1 VQAAPGTPL
10 NAQDPSAVASATGE
24 PARPRRVGLLLGVA
38 ALVLAADV
46 ISKAI
51 VVARMPDHAPIR
63 LLGGLLTITLTRNG
77 GAAFSIGTSMT
88 IVFTAI
94 AVGVIIYILRTARN
108 LRSIGWAIT
117 LGLLLGGATG
127 NLLDR
132 IFRAPGAFQGHVV
145 DWIQLPDWPVFNL
158 ADSSIVCA
166 GVLVVLLALRG
177 IRLDGTR
184 PLAEASSSQPAIS
197 APDLSAPDLSAP
209 DLSAPDLSAPD
220 LSAPDLSA
228 PDLSAP
234 DLSAP
239 DRPSEPDP
247 PDPDHSSEPD
257 RPSEPD
263 HASELDH
270 SSDPDYPKPEYP
282 EPQSAVSSQPDSSD
296 RMADE
301 GR

>member
-1 VQAAPGTPL
+1 VRGVQAARGTPL
-10 NAQDPSAVASATGE
+10 NAP
-24 PARPRRVGLLLGVA
+24 RPRRVILLLSVA
-38 ALVLAADV
+38 AFVIAADV

-51 VVARMPDHAPIR
+51 VVARMAGHPPIR
-63 LLGGLLTITLTRNG
+63 LLGGLLTITLTRNP

-94 AVGVIIYILRTARN
+94 AVGVIVFILRAARN

-132 IFRAPGAFQGHVV
+132 IFRAPGLFQGHVV

-184 PLAEASSSQPAIS
+184 PLPE
-197 APDLSAPDLSAP
+197 
-209 DLSAPDLSAPD
+209 
-220 LSAPDLSA
+220 
-228 PDLSAP
+228 
-234 DLSAP
+234 
-239 DRPSEPDP
+239 PS
-247 PDPDHSSEPD
+247 
-257 RPSEPD
+257 
-263 HASELDH
+263 
-270 SSDPDYPKPEYP
+270 SSDPEPK
-282 EPQSAVSSQPDSSD
+282 SAVPPQADPAEHL
-296 RMADE
+296 ADE

>member
-1 VQAAPGTPL
+1 MAAF
-10 NAQDPSAVASATGE
+10 VI
-24 PARPRRVGLLLGVA
+24 
-38 ALVLAADV
+38 AADV

-51 VVARMPDHAPIR
+51 VVARMATHSPIR
-63 LLGGLLTITLTRNG
+63 LLGGLLTITLTRNP

-94 AVGVIIYILRTARN
+94 AVGVIVYILRTARN

-132 IFRAPGAFQGHVV
+132 IFRAPGAFQGRVV

-184 PLAEASSSQPAIS
+184 PVPEASSPEPNTPDPDTPDPDTP
-197 APDLSAPDLSAP
+197 APDTPAPDTPASDTPGPGTPAP
-209 DLSAPDLSAPD
+209 DIPKLEYPERQSAVPDEAD
-220 LSAPDLSA
+220 
-228 PDLSAP
+228 
-234 DLSAP
+234 AP
-239 DRPSEPDP
+239 DRVVD
-247 PDPDHSSEPD
+247 D
-257 RPSEPD
+257 
-263 HASELDH
+263 
-270 SSDPDYPKPEYP
+270 
-282 EPQSAVSSQPDSSD
+282 
-296 RMADE
+296 

>member
-1 VQAAPGTPL
+1 VDAAADRP
-10 NAQDPSAVASATGE
+10 E
-24 PARPRRVGLLLGVA
+24 RPRRIGLLLGVA
-38 ALVLAADV
+38 AFVLAADV

-51 VVARMPDHAPIR
+51 VVAQMADHAPIR

-94 AVGVIIYILRTARN
+94 AVGVIVYILRTARN

-132 IFRAPGAFQGHVV
+132 IFRAPGPFQGHVV

-166 GVLVVLLALRG
+166 GILVVLLALRG

-184 PLAEASSSQPAIS
+184 PIAEARSSPSAVSEPDPS
-197 APDLSAPDLSAP
+197 APA
-209 DLSAPDLSAPD
+209 
-220 LSAPDLSA
+220 
-228 PDLSAP
+228 
-234 DLSAP
+234 
-239 DRPSEPDP
+239 PSEPDP
-247 PDPDHSSEPD
+247 PAPHP
-257 RPSEPD
+257 
-263 HASELDH
+263 
-270 SSDPDYPKPEYP
+270 SDPDIPKSEYP
-282 EPQSAVSSQPDSSD
+282 EPQSAAPGQAEARDRVADDS
-296 RMADE
+296 R
-301 GR
+301 

>member
-1 VQAAPGTPL
+1 MAAFVL
-10 NAQDPSAVASATGE
+10 VADIVT
-24 PARPRRVGLLLGVA
+24 
-38 ALVLAADV
+38 
-46 ISKAI
+46 KAI

-94 AVGVIIYILRTARN
+94 AVGVIVYILRTARN

-132 IFRAPGAFQGHVV
+132 IFRAPGPFQGHVV

-158 ADSSIVCA
+158 ADASIVCA

-184 PLAEASSSQPAIS
+184 PVPEASSPQP
-197 APDLSAPDLSAP
+197 D
-209 DLSAPDLSAPD
+209 
-220 LSAPDLSA
+220 
-228 PDLSAP
+228 
-234 DLSAP
+234 
-239 DRPSEPDP
+239 
-247 PDPDHSSEPD
+247 
-257 RPSEPD
+257 PSEPD
-263 HASELDH
+263 HH
-270 SSDPDYPKPEYP
+270 PSDPDYPKPEYP
-282 EPQSAVSSQPDSSD
+282 ESQSAVPSPADSAD
-296 RMADE
+296 RVADE

>member
-1 VQAAPGTPL
+1 
-10 NAQDPSAVASATGE
+10 
-24 PARPRRVGLLLGVA
+24 VA
-38 ALVLAADV
+38 ALVLVADIV
-46 ISKAI
+46 SKAI

-94 AVGVIIYILRTARN
+94 AVGVIVYILRTARN

-132 IFRAPGAFQGHVV
+132 IFRAPGPFQGHVV

-158 ADSSIVCA
+158 ADSAIVCA

-184 PLAEASSSQPAIS
+184 VDSSRPDSSRPDSSRPDSTRPDGTRPIPEASSPQPDPS
-197 APDLSAPDLSAP
+197 APG
-209 DLSAPDLSAPD
+209 
-220 LSAPDLSA
+220 
-228 PDLSAP
+228 
-234 DLSAP
+234 
-239 DRPSEPDP
+239 PSDP
-247 PDPDHSSEPD
+247 G
-257 RPSEPD
+257 
-263 HASELDH
+263 
-270 SSDPDYPKPEYP
+270 SSDPDPSVPDIPKSEYP
-282 EPQSAVSSQPDSSD
+282 ESHSAVPSPADSAD
-296 RMADE
+296 HLADE